1 MAIKRIVS
9 TEFWTDRKVVETFSP
24 EDKFFMVY
32 LLTNPRTTQLGIYPF
47 ISKIAAFETGYN
59 VDTINTLLERFTKKH
74 QIIMVSKDTGE
85 IAIKNYLKHSIV
97 KGGKPVF
104 DLLMKEATAVKDKQ
118 LLLFVINANA
128 NNSNQT
134 VRTFALK
141 ARALIGDAGTN
152 DNDNDNDNDNE
163 ESYHESHHESQKRG
177 KTKEI
182 RHKHGEYKN
191 VLLTDEQLE
200 KLKTEFSDWKER
212 IERLS
217 EYMASKGAAYK
228 NHYATIKAWARK
240 DKVQPG
246 GKRVGFQAY
255 DQTDQWQDTTYDR
268 VGLDLLAEARAASD
282 WREQ

>member
-32 LLTNPRTTQLGIYPF
+32 LLTNPHTTQLGIYPF
-47 ISKIAAFETGYN
+47 ISKIASFETGYN

-104 DLLMKEATAVKDKQ
+104 DLLMKEAAAVKDKQ

-141 ARALIGDAGTN
+141 AMALIGDAGTN
-152 DNDNDNDNDNE
+152 DNDNDNDNE
-163 ESYHESHHESQKRG
+163 ESYHESYHESQKRG

-255 DQTDQWQDTTYDR
+255 DQGADTDF
-268 VGLDLLAEARAASD
+268 VGIDLLAEARAGT
-282 WREQ
+282 